1 MKHHAV
7 DIAFERALSR
17 EIATS
22 ELMRMRV
29 VAVTLAILLIAD
41 QLIFLFARGM
51 IEQFMQK
58 PLPGWLPLRVI
69 GPFLAYETVALLV
82 LRYRLARGRS
92 FPTFAR
98 YANALIETSLPT
110 YILWWINQFASPE
123 IAFGAWPA
131 MLYFVFI
138 VASTL
143 RLNFLLPAF
152 TGAVAAAGYL
162 GLVLWV
168 LSGLSIAT
176 DPLNYFSKAAI
187 MLFAGVVAGLV
198 ALRLRAKF
206 RQVFTEAAS
215 RERITNLFGQ
225 HVSPAVV
232 DRLLERPA
240 EFAGEVSEVCV
251 MFLDIRNFTANARG
265 RPPEEVVEFLNAA
278 FAFMI
283 ESIDRHGGFIN
294 KFLGDGFMAI
304 FGAPIED
311 RAAASHATAAA
322 REILAEIDRRGLPDA
337 PWPLSIGI
345 GLHIGP
351 AVTGN
356 VGSPRRKE
364 YTAIGDTVNLA
375 SRTRAADQGILCPA
389 DRLRCGDGGARRHDR
404 HRDLPRRR
412 GGQGLCRTGGHLAV
426 GLKAKS
432 QSLIVSSRSIGGFDG
447 CEVVDDR
454 SYVFLFYRRLVDM
467 DHFGDHRLPGGLRQC
482 RLVEH
487 HAGGMTGEA
496 IIVEGLGSGTGKH
509 VVALRKLDGD
519 RCQRERRLAMAR
531 HRRQENGCQEQQG
544 CQFG

>member
-69 GPFLAYETVALLV
+69 GPFLAYETVALLI

-98 YANALIETSLPT
+98 YGNALIETSLPT

-152 TGAVAAAGYL
+152 TGAVAAVGYL

-168 LSGLSIAT
+168 LSQQGITA
-176 DPLNYFSKAAI
+176 DPLNYLSKAAI

-283 ESIDRHGGFIN
+283 ESIDRQGVSSTN
-294 KFLGDGFMAI
+294 
-304 FGAPIED
+304 
-311 RAAASHATAAA
+311 SWATASWRSSGRRSRTLPPRATPPPRHGRSWPRSTVAA
-322 REILAEIDRRGLPDA
+322 CPTLPGRSASASGCTSVRPSPAMSARRG
-337 PWPLSIGI
+337 
-345 GLHIGP
+345 
-351 AVTGN
+351 
-356 VGSPRRKE
+356 
-364 YTAIGDTVNLA
+364 
-375 SRTRAADQGILCPA
+375 
-389 DRLRCGDGGARRHDR
+389 ARST
-404 HRDLPRRR
+404 PPSA
-412 GGQGLCRTGGHLAV
+412 T
-426 GLKAKS
+426 
-432 QSLIVSSRSIGGFDG
+432 
-447 CEVVDDR
+447 
-454 SYVFLFYRRLVDM
+454 
-467 DHFGDHRLPGGLRQC
+467 P
-482 RLVEH
+482 
-487 HAGGMTGEA
+487 
-496 IIVEGLGSGTGKH
+496 
-509 VVALRKLDGD
+509 
-519 RCQRERRLAMAR
+519 
-531 HRRQENGCQEQQG
+531 
-544 CQFG
+544 